1 MAKGLIE
8 IELDAIKERLAKL
21 EAAASAPA
29 PKKANQAKE
38 PK

>member
-8 IELDAIKERLAKL
+8 KELDAIKERLAKL
-21 EAAASAPA
+21 EAAQ